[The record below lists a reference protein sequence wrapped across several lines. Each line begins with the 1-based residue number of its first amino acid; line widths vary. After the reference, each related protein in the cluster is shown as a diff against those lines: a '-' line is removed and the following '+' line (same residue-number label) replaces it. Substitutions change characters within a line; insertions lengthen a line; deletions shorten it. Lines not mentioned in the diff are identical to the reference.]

1 MSCRRRR
8 TGRRSGRM
16 IAKGHVLFL
25 FLKLRHDVVLS
36 TLWLAS
42 RARMKDSRFNY
53 AIARPISKDMGTSS
67 GCVRRIYRTP
77 YTNVWSLRLR
87 KSKTTWG
94 CVVPTLTA
102 NTPSREYIVTEE
114 SSDSQERTYLT
125 SRFFF
130 SSGNCLSED

>member
-1 MSCRRRR
+1 
-8 TGRRSGRM
+8 M

-25 FLKLRHDVVLS
+25 ILKLRHDVVLS

-77 YTNVWSLRLR
+77 YTNVWSYDSR
-87 KSKTTWG
+87 KSKSILY
-94 CVVPTLTA
+94 VSVSTLTL
-102 NTPSREYIVTEE
+102 NTPS
-114 SSDSQERTYLT
+114 
-125 SRFFF
+125 
-130 SSGNCLSED
+130 

>member
-1 MSCRRRR
+1 
-8 TGRRSGRM
+8 M

-114 SSDSQERTYLT
+114 FSDSQVKSYSRIIFT
-125 SRFFF
+125 SAVATVSQRLI
-130 SSGNCLSED
+130 NCQ